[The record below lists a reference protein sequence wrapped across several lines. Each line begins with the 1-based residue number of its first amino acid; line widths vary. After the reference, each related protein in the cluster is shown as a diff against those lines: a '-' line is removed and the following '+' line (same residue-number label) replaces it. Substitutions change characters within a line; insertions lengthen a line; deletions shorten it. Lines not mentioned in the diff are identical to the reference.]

1 MIASILIFKIFEP
14 SLSDERKD
22 NEDEY
27 LISAQKAFDL
37 DPNDPDSLIN
47 KAFGYMITN
56 DEAKYREFVE
66 KAAQINPHHPKSLTS
81 FGILMVREG
90 KYDDAINSFKSALEI
105 DPQSRMWHDT
115 WLTFCHIG
123 KKDWDEAI
131 LSIDRNLRDQEH
143 SRYYG
148 FKAAVLAHQGKIDEA
163 KVCLDKYL
171 EDRPE
176 VKNSEDYAGVAPE
189 FNEDI
194 KNTFVKGME
203 LAGLPKP

>member
-1 MIASILIFKIFEP
+1 MTPLSMTISILIFKIFEP

-81 FGILMVREG
+81 FGILMVREAGGYVTDSSG
-90 KYDDAINSFKSALEI
+90 K
-105 DPQSRMWHDT
+105 P
-115 WLTFCHIG
+115 
-123 KKDWDEAI
+123 
-131 LSIDRNLRDQEH
+131 
-143 SRYYG
+143 
-148 FKAAVLAHQGKIDEA
+148 KIS
-163 KVCLDKYL
+163 
-171 EDRPE
+171 
-176 VKNSEDYAGVAPE
+176 KNSAIISA
-189 FNEDI
+189 
-194 KNTFVKGME
+194 NTHIHHE
-203 LAGLPKP
+203 LLKILRL

>member
-1 MIASILIFKIFEP
+1 MTAYPSDLEIANAADKKPIDEIAKVLGIDQNGLIKFGDDKAKLDSTFID
-14 SLSDERKD
+14 SLSK
-22 NEDEY
+22 NVNGK
-27 LISAQKAFDL
+27 LILVTAISPTPA
-37 DPNDPDSLIN
+37 
-47 KAFGYMITN
+47 G
-56 DEAKYREFVE
+56 
-66 KAAQINPHHPKSLTS
+66 
-81 FGILMVREG
+81 EG
-90 KYDDAINSFKSALEI
+90 KTTTSVGLVDGL
-105 DPQSRMWHDT
+105 
-115 WLTFCHIG
+115 CHIG